1 MDLSYWEKKEWFENV
16 DTLIIG
22 SGIVG
27 LSSAIEILKK
37 DPDQNL
43 LILEKG
49 FLPQGASTKNAGF
62 ACFGSPSEIIDDLKN
77 LKEKEVVSLIKSR
90 WNGLKLLRK
99 NLGDKN
105 IGYKCH
111 GGYELFFNNQ
121 KTMFDHCCEN
131 IRYINKIV
139 YPVFKKNV
147 FSIIDTP
154 YNFKN
159 ILNKCIYN
167 PFEAQI
173 DVGKM
178 MSSLISK
185 TIKKGGKI
193 INGISVQKVYKN
205 GKIKIN
211 DGFKINAKKIIIT
224 TNGFSKKLINVDL
237 TPARAQVI
245 ITKSISNLKIKG
257 VFHIDRGYY
266 YFRNID
272 NRILLGGGR
281 HLDKKGEKTTK
292 FGFNEIIQKNLLNL
306 LNKSILSETKFEIE
320 QKWSGIMGMGN
331 DKKPIVKK
339 ISNHLYCG
347 VKLGGMGI
355 AIGNN
360 IGKLI
365 ANKIYK

>member
-1 MDLSYWEKKEWFENV
+1 MDLSYWEKKEWFNNI

-37 DPDQNL
+37 NQDQNL

-62 ACFGSPSEIIDDLKN
+62 ACFGSLSEILDDLRILN
-77 LKEKEVVSLIKSR
+77 ENEVISLIESR

-111 GGYELFFNNQ
+111 GGFELFFSDQ
-121 KTMFDHCCEN
+121 KKIFDNCCEK
-131 IRYINKIV
+131 IKHINKII
-139 YPVFKKNV
+139 YPIFKKNV

-154 YNFKN
+154 YGFKN

-167 PFEAQI
+167 PLEAQL

-185 TIKKGGKI
+185 TIRKGGKI
-193 INGISVQKVYKN
+193 ITGITVDKVYEN
-205 GKIKIN
+205 GKIRIN
-211 DGFKINAKKIIIT
+211 DGFEINAKKVIIT
-224 TNGFSKKLINVDL
+224 TNGFSKKLINVAL
-237 TPARAQVI
+237 SPARAQVL
-245 ITKSISNLKIKG
+245 ITKPISNLKIKG

-281 HLDKKGEKTTK
+281 HLDKKAEETTK
-292 FGFNEIIQKNLLNL
+292 FGFNEKIQEKLLDIL
-306 LNKSILSETKFEIE
+306 KTSILPETKFEIE
-320 QKWSGIMGMGN
+320 QKWSGIMGMGY

-339 ISNHLYCG
+339 ISDHLYCA

-360 IGKLI
+360 VGKLI

>member
-167 PFEAQI
+167 PFEAQL

-185 TIKKGGKI
+185 TIRKGGKI
-193 INGISVQKVYKN
+193 INGVTVEKVYDN
-205 GKIKIN
+205 GEVKIK
-211 DGFKINAKKIIIT
+211 DDFEINAKKVIIT
-224 TNGFSKKLINVDL
+224 ANGFSKKLIDVDL
-237 TPARAQVI
+237 NPARAQVI
-245 ITKSISNLKIKG
+245 ITKSIPNLKIKG

-281 HLDKKGEKTTK
+281 HLDKKVEQTTK
-292 FGFNEIIQKNLLNL
+292 IGFNEKIQGKLLDLLKN
-306 LNKSILSETKFEIE
+306 SILPETNFEIE